1 LAVTQNVANQERLSG
16 ILFAYDDNHGG
27 LARIN
32 FASVTDVLDVELFDL
47 EVHVNLSREVF
58 DFGLTR
64 FYNMTKKKP
73 DLRAGPIAM
82 SAHHYGNLKALRSG
96 SETYWNTANLQPFF
110 PPIER
115 LFKTTTLENASEY
128 GIRFP
133 NEVSAIMGENTIK
146 TSQGEVLEIHRKNS
160 MVLSPFKWMQGDYGK
175 VLGLPNSS
183 EESLLVHR
191 KLQNP
196 DNSAYVG
203 AIISAALS
211 HSGCRHFPK
220 VYGVFTGMSRA
231 HTIDISDDYADL
243 CERSWFST
251 NIGKTFEI
259 KLSDSV
265 NKVSDFNHTRGARPS
280 LLLSEDEVDLGN
292 VETLEGI
299 PASDEM
305 ATMNQVFKE
314 EAETDDDSSDNSS
327 VSTSYIF
334 AVESCDC
341 ESFGDEEEEEE
352 EEEEPFAWAT
362 FTNVPVQTTV
372 MERCEGTLYKLCS
385 LTPEPEK
392 HLAWVAQTMFALAF
406 AQCHFAFTHNDLHSN
421 NVMYIPTAEEF
432 LYYTCE
438 GALYRVPTFGYLI
451 KIIDFERGTASVKL
465 AGMKEAKLFM
475 SDHFLSD
482 EEAGGQYN
490 FGMCYNSKYK
500 EIKPNASFDLV
511 RLATSMFWDLF
522 PDGPDGDYAD
532 NLLFKLFVKWLTL
545 EDGTSVLFGKTEPR
559 HDRFHGFDLY
569 KAIARYCKDTAVPRK
584 EIVSLKPKYEI
595 SKIPLGASVC
605 SVDF

>member
-1 LAVTQNVANQERLSG
+1 
-16 ILFAYDDNHGG
+16 
-27 LARIN
+27 
-32 FASVTDVLDVELFDL
+32 
-47 EVHVNLSREVF
+47 
-58 DFGLTR
+58 
-64 FYNMTKKKP
+64 MTKKKQ
-73 DLRAGPIAM
+73 DLRTGTIAM
-82 SAHHYGNLKALRSG
+82 SAHHYGNLKMLRSG
-96 SETYWNTANLQPFF
+96 SETFWNMANLQPFF
-110 PPIER
+110 PPIEK

-133 NEVSAIMGENTIK
+133 NEVSAIVAPNTIK
-146 TSQGEVLEIHRKNS
+146 TNTGELIEVHRKNT

-175 VLGLPNSS
+175 SLGLPNSS
-183 EESLLVHR
+183 EESALVYK
-191 KLQNP
+191 KLQSP

-203 AIISAALS
+203 AIIASVLS
-211 HSGCRHFPK
+211 HSGCQHFPK
-220 VYGVFTGMSRA
+220 VYGVFAGMSRS

-243 CERSWFST
+243 CDRSWFSV

-265 NKVSDFNHTRGARPS
+265 NKISDFNHTRGARPP
-280 LLLSEDEVDLGN
+280 LLLSEDEVGLGN
-292 VETLEGI
+292 VETIEGI
-299 PASDEM
+299 PASDEI
-305 ATMNQVFKE
+305 ANMNQVFGE
-314 EAETDDDSSDNSS
+314 EAEMEDDSSDNSS

-341 ESFGDEEEEEE
+341 ESFSDDEEEDE

-362 FTNVPVQTTV
+362 FTNVPIQTTV
-372 MERCEGTLYKLCS
+372 MEKCEGTLHKLFS
-385 LTPEPEK
+385 DNNDSEK
-392 HLAWVAQTMFALAF
+392 HLAWIAQTIFALAF

-421 NVMYIPTAEEF
+421 NIMYVSTPQEF
-432 LYYTCE
+432 LYYNCA

-451 KIIDFERGTASVKL
+451 KIIDFERGIASVKL
-465 AGMKEAKLFM
+465 AGMKDPKTFM
-475 SDHFLSD
+475 SDHFALD

-490 FGMCYNSKYK
+490 FGSFHSSKFK
-500 EIKPNASFDLV
+500 EIKANASFDLV

-522 PDGPDGDYAD
+522 PDGPDGNYAD
-532 NLLFKLFVKWLTL
+532 NMVFSLFKKWLTL
-545 EDGTSVLFGKTEPR
+545 EDGTSVLFGKKDAK

-605 SVDF
+605 SIDF